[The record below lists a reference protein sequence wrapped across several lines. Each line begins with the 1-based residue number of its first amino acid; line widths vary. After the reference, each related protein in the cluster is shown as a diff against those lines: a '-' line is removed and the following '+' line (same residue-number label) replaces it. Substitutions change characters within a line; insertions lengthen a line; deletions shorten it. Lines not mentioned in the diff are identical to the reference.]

1 MAKSKIS
8 GCGCLGIGIVSLI
21 VLGPI
26 LAFLEKAGW
35 FLALMAL
42 AALIGAIYFR
52 IQSKKEKLAELQR
65 FTEGPGGTAQ
75 FIVFDTETS
84 GLHPE
89 DGA

>member
-1 MAKSKIS
+1 
-8 GCGCLGIGIVSLI
+8 
-21 VLGPI
+21 
-26 LAFLEKAGW
+26 
-35 FLALMAL
+35 MAL

-65 FTEGPGGTAQ
+65 FTEGPGETAQ